1 MTSPTQ
7 APEQTKAY
15 EPHPYIGGR
24 DAALRALTAWRAEG
38 PGAPRVVILTG
49 STGTG
54 RSRLLTGFLMLCDPE
69 YREGLELDALDP
81 ATVPPDLPAPAVPSA
96 AGRTAAQTLWLLA
109 DHYRLSARRTADIFP
124 GLAQLPLSGRP
135 VTIVVP
141 DVDRAGPVR
150 GAGEPA
156 RVVRNVLKPLAAVE
170 SVRLLADV
178 PREFAAELAEGL
190 PPGVAR
196 IIDLD
201 APEWADPEGLVL
213 QAETLLNPQ
222 FGAPELP
229 FTREPDA
236 RRSLAEAIARSV
248 GDGAG
253 SRLTVQL
260 AVQSILMHP
269 EGFDPADAS
278 QLPASVGDV
287 LDLHAQRLGAHPR
300 TLRQILAPLA
310 LAEGDG
316 LPVRLLTPLA
326 SAVAERDMS
335 EDMAR
340 GMLLAAPFIRPVE
353 RAGEDIPEDERTLL
367 GLQHPGIGEA
377 VRAGIPDVPGAQAR
391 IAMELLE
398 AVPDQDWAKA
408 GTYVRDHIAGHTLEA
423 GLLPRLLTD
432 PGLFAHADPVR
443 LRAAVE
449 AVPPEQLDAP
459 ARTYLRTAPLLTR
472 TQAPATL
479 RAALLE
485 TAFVEDGLPEYAAVL
500 RRIVPALPW
509 HTLWSAPVA
518 GVGAVTVGTL
528 SPSVTV
534 PVTAPVPTPVP
545 TPTPTPASDSA
556 VEASAR
562 QGASESAPRSV
573 AVSTVPYGT
582 PGARPVK
589 ADDPTAPAV
598 LVQDLATGA
607 VIDADPARIQRPSD
621 EERATGPLGFSRG
634 ADYVRVWR
642 RGEQQGDEKIVTVLI
657 SATPFT
663 GTDLSPDGI
672 LLVATESGVKALRIR
687 PAQPG
692 AAAAAWRSVD
702 GPRAAE
708 PASVQAREPVQA
720 PESAQAPEPEPAA
733 VRAPRAPGPDAHP
746 AV

>member
-1 MTSPTQ
+1 MASPTQ
-7 APEQTKAY
+7 APEQATAH

-24 DAALRALTAWRAEG
+24 NAALRALTGWRMER

-49 STGTG
+49 SPGTG
-54 RSRLLTGFLMLCDPE
+54 CSRLLTGFLMLCDPE
-69 YREGLELDALDP
+69 FRKGLVELDAFDP
-81 ATVPPDLPAPAVPSA
+81 ATVPPDLPAPAVPSV
-96 AGRTAAQTLWLLA
+96 AGLTAAQTLWLLA
-109 DHYRLSARRTADIFP
+109 DHYGLSATRTADIFP
-124 GLAQLPLSGRP
+124 ELGQLPLSGRP

-156 RVVRNVLKPLAAVE
+156 HVVRDVLKPLAAIE
-170 SVRLLADV
+170 SIRLLADV
-178 PREFAAELAEGL
+178 PREFAVELAEGL
-190 PPGVAR
+190 PPGVAQ

-213 QAETLLNPQ
+213 QAEAMLNPQ

-229 FTREPDA
+229 FTTEPDA
-236 RRSLAEAIARSV
+236 RRALAEVIARHA

-253 SRLTVQL
+253 SRLTVHL

-278 QLPASVGDV
+278 QLPGSVGEV
-287 LDLHAQRLGAHPR
+287 LDLHAQRLDTHPR

-310 LAEGDG
+310 LAEGV
-316 LPVRLLTPLA
+316 PVHLLTPLA
-326 SAVAERDMS
+326 SAVADRDMS

-340 GMLLAAPFIRPVE
+340 GMLLVAPFIRPIE
-353 RAGEDIPEDERTLL
+353 RAGEGIPEDERMLL

-377 VRAGIPDVPGAQAR
+377 VRAGIPDVPGAQVR

-398 AVPDQDWAKA
+398 AVPHQDWAKA

-472 TQAPATL
+472 TQAPAIL

-485 TAFVEDGLPEYAAVL
+485 SAFVEDGLPEYAAVL
-500 RRIVPALPW
+500 RRTVPELPW
-509 HTLWSAPVA
+509 HTLWSVPVA
-518 GVGAVTVGTL
+518 GVDAVTVGKL
-528 SPSVTV
+528 PPS
-534 PVTAPVPTPVP
+534 AA
-545 TPTPTPASDSA
+545 ASDSA
-556 VEASAR
+556 ADAPAKQEPP
-562 QGASESAPRSV
+562 ESAPLAV
-573 AVSTVPYGT
+573 AVSAVPQGT
-582 PGARPVK
+582 PGSSPLK
-589 ADDPTAPAV
+589 ADDPKAPAL
-598 LVQDLATGA
+598 LVQDLATGS
-607 VIDADPARIQRPSD
+607 VIDADPTQILRPSD
-621 EERATGPLGFSRG
+621 DERATGRLGFSRG

-642 RGEQQGDEKIVTVLI
+642 RGEQKGDEKIVTALI

-672 LLVATESGVKALRIR
+672 LLVATESGVKALQIR
-687 PAQPG
+687 PAQPY
-692 AAAAAWRSVD
+692 ATTARRSVTA
-702 GPRAAE
+702 PQAAE
-708 PASVQAREPVQA
+708 PEP
-720 PESAQAPEPEPAA
+720 AQAPEPKPEAA
-733 VRAPRAPGPDAHP
+733 QAPQAPGPDAHP
-746 AV
+746 TA

>member
-7 APEQTKAY
+7 APEQTKAH

-24 DAALRALTAWRAEG
+24 NAALRALTAWRRER

-49 STGTG
+49 SPGTG
-54 RSRLLTGFLMLCDPE
+54 CSRLLMGFLMLCDPE
-69 YREGLELDALDP
+69 YRKGLELDALDP
-81 ATVPPDLPAPAVPSA
+81 ATVPPDLPAPAVPSV
-96 AGRTAAQTLWLLA
+96 AGLTAAQTLWLLA
-109 DHYRLSARRTADIFP
+109 DHYELSATRTADIFP
-124 GLAQLPLSGRP
+124 ELGQLPLSGRP

-156 RVVRNVLKPLAAVE
+156 HVVRNVLKPLAAVE
-170 SVRLLADV
+170 SIRLLADV
-178 PREFAAELAEGL
+178 PRELAVELAEGL
-190 PPGVAR
+190 PPGVAQ

-201 APEWADPEGLVL
+201 ASEWADPEGLVL
-213 QAETLLNPQ
+213 QAEALLDPQ

-229 FTREPDA
+229 FTTEPDA
-236 RRSLAEAIARSV
+236 RRALAQAIARHA

-253 SRLTVQL
+253 SRLTVHL

-278 QLPASVGDV
+278 QLPGSVGEV
-287 LDLHAQRLGAHPR
+287 LDLHAQRLDTHPR

-316 LPVRLLTPLA
+316 LPVHLLTPLA

-340 GMLLAAPFIRPVE
+340 GMLLVAPFIRPVE
-353 RAGEDIPEDERTLL
+353 RDGEGIPEDERTLL

-377 VRAGIPDVPGAQAR
+377 VREGIRDIPGAQAR

-408 GTYVRDHIAGHTLEA
+408 GEYVRDHIAGHTLEA

-472 TQAPATL
+472 TQAPAIL

-500 RRIVPALPW
+500 RRLVPELPW
-509 HTLWSAPVA
+509 HTLWSVPVA
-518 GVGAVTVGTL
+518 GADAVTVGTL
-528 SPSVTV
+528 SPSV
-534 PVTAPVPTPVP
+534 A
-545 TPTPTPASDSA
+545 ASDSA
-556 VEASAR
+556 AEAPAK
-562 QGASESAPRSV
+562 QEPPEPAPLAV
-573 AVSTVPYGT
+573 AVSMVPQGT
-582 PGARPVK
+582 PGSSPLK
-589 ADDPTAPAV
+589 ADDPEAPGV
-598 LVQDLATGA
+598 LVQDLATGS
-607 VIDADPARIQRPSD
+607 VIDADPPRIQRPSD
-621 EERATGPLGFSRG
+621 DERATGPLGFSRG

-642 RGEQQGDEKIVTVLI
+642 RGEQKGDEKIVTALI

-672 LLVATESGVKALRIR
+672 LLVATESGVKALQIR
-687 PAQPG
+687 PAQ
-692 AAAAAWRSVD
+692 AYDTTARRSVPD
-702 GPRAAE
+702 PRAAE
-708 PASVQAREPVQA
+708 PEPEPVQ
-720 PESAQAPEPEPAA
+720 
-733 VRAPRAPGPDAHP
+733 APGPDAHP
-746 AV
+746 TA

>member
-7 APEQTKAY
+7 APGQAQATY

-24 DAALRALTAWRAEG
+24 NAALRALAAWRMEW

-49 STGTG
+49 SAGTG
-54 RSRLLTGFLMLCDPE
+54 CSRLLTGFLMLCDPE
-69 YREGLELDALDP
+69 YRKRLELDAFDP
-81 ATVPPDLPAPAVPSA
+81 ATVPPDLPAPAVPSV
-96 AGRTAAQTLWLLA
+96 AGLTAAQTLWLLA
-109 DHYRLSARRTADIFP
+109 DHYELSATRTADIFP
-124 GLAQLPLSGRP
+124 ELGQLPSSGRP

-156 RVVRNVLKPLAAVE
+156 RVVRDVLKPLAAVD
-170 SVRLLADV
+170 SIRLLAEV
-178 PREFAAELAEGL
+178 PREFAAELAESL
-190 PPGVAR
+190 PSGEAR

-213 QAETLLNPQ
+213 QAEALLNPQ

-229 FTREPDA
+229 FTTDPTA
-236 RRSLAEAIARSV
+236 RRALAEAIARQA

-253 SRLTVQL
+253 SRLTVHL
-260 AVQSILMHP
+260 AVQSILTHP
-269 EGFDPADAS
+269 EGFDPADPS
-278 QLPASVGDV
+278 QLPGSVGEV
-287 LDLHAQRLGAHPR
+287 LDLHAQRLDAHPR

-316 LPVRLLTPLA
+316 LPVHLLTPLA

-353 RAGEDIPEDERTLL
+353 RSGDDVPEDERTLVA
-367 GLQHPGIGEA
+367 LQHPGIGEA

-408 GTYVRDHIAGHTLEA
+408 GEYVRDRIAGHTLEA

-432 PGLFAHADPVR
+432 PNLFAQADPVL

-449 AVPPEQLDAP
+449 ALPYEQLDAP

-472 TQAPATL
+472 TEAPAML

-500 RRIVPALPW
+500 RGALPELAW
-509 HTLWSAPVA
+509 HTLWSVSVA
-518 GVGAVTVGTL
+518 RVDGVTVGKL
-528 SPSVTV
+528 DPDAAVSDG
-534 PVTAPVPTPVP
+534 A
-545 TPTPTPASDSA
+545 ASD
-556 VEASAR
+556 
-562 QGASESAPRSV
+562 GAEVGPLAV
-573 AVSTVPYGT
+573 AVSVVPQGT
-582 PGARPVK
+582 PGARPLK
-589 ADDPTAPAV
+589 ADGPEAPAL
-598 LVQDLATGA
+598 LVHDLATGS
-607 VIDADPARIQRPSD
+607 VVEADPALIRRPSED
-621 EERATGPLGFSRG
+621 ERAASPLGFSRG

-642 RGEQQGDEKIVTVLI
+642 RGAQKGDEELVTALI

-663 GTDLSPDGI
+663 GTDISADGI
-672 LLVATESGVKALRIR
+672 LLVATERGVKALQIR
-687 PAQPG
+687 PAKPVTPDVP
-692 AAAAAWRSVD
+692 A
-702 GPRAAE
+702 PRAAE
-708 PASVQAREPVQA
+708 P
-720 PESAQAPEPEPAA
+720 EPEPAQ
-733 VRAPRAPGPDAHP
+733 APQAPGPDAHP
-746 AV
+746 GA

>member
-7 APEQTKAY
+7 APKRTKAH

-24 DAALRALTAWRAEG
+24 DAALSALAAWRMEW

-49 STGTG
+49 SPGTG
-54 RSRLLTGFLMLCDPE
+54 CSRLLTGFLMLCDPE
-69 YREGLELDALDP
+69 HRMGLELDALDP
-81 ATVPPDLPAPAVPSA
+81 ATVPPDLPAPAVPSV
-96 AGRTAAQTLWLLA
+96 AGLTAAQTLWLLA
-109 DHYRLSARRTADIFP
+109 DHYGLAARRTADIVP
-124 GLAQLPLSGRP
+124 ELGQLRSSGQP

-150 GAGEPA
+150 GTGEPA
-156 RVVRNVLKPLAAVE
+156 RVVRDVLKPLAALD

-178 PREFAAELAEGL
+178 PRELAAGLAESL
-190 PPGVAR
+190 PPGVAQ

-213 QAETLLNPQ
+213 QAETLLDPH

-229 FTREPDA
+229 FTTEPDA
-236 RRSLAEAIARSV
+236 RRALAEAIARRAGV
-248 GDGAG
+248 GAG

-269 EGFDPADAS
+269 EGFDPADTD
-278 QLPASVGDV
+278 QLPGSVDEA
-287 LDLHAQRLGAHPR
+287 LDLHARRLGSHPR

-316 LPVRLLTPLA
+316 LPVPLLTPLA

-340 GMLLAAPFIRPVE
+340 GMLLAAPFIRPVG
-353 RAGEDIPEDERTLL
+353 RAGEDVPEDERTLL

-377 VRAGIPDVPGAQAR
+377 VRAGITDVPGAQAR
-391 IAMELLE
+391 IAIELLE

-408 GTYVRDHIAGHTLEA
+408 GAYVRDHIAGHTLEA

-459 ARTYLRTAPLLTR
+459 ARTYLRTAPLFTR

-500 RRIVPALPW
+500 RRIVPELPW
-509 HTLWSAPVA
+509 HTLWSVRVA
-518 GVGAVTVGTL
+518 GADAVTVGTL
-528 SPSVTV
+528 LPSV
-534 PVTAPVPTPVP
+534 APAP
-545 TPTPTPASDSA
+545 PAAVSD
-556 VEASAR
+556 
-562 QGASESAPRSV
+562 GAAQAV
-573 AVSTVPYGT
+573 AVSVVPYGT
-582 PGARPVK
+582 TGASPLQ

-621 EERATGPLGFSRG
+621 DERATGPLGLSRG

-642 RGEQQGDEKIVTVLI
+642 RGEQQGDEQQGDEQIVTVLI

-692 AAAAAWRSVD
+692 A
-702 GPRAAE
+702 
-708 PASVQAREPVQA
+708 
-720 PESAQAPEPEPAA
+720 
-733 VRAPRAPGPDAHP
+733 HP
-746 AV
+746 TP

>member
-7 APEQTKAY
+7 APEQTRTH

-24 DAALRALTAWRAEG
+24 NAALRTLTAWRTER

-49 STGTG
+49 SPGTG
-54 RSRLLTGFLMLCDPE
+54 CSRLLTGFLMLCDPE
-69 YREGLELDALDP
+69 YRKGLELDALDP
-81 ATVPPDLPAPAVPSA
+81 ATVPPDLPAPAVPGV
-96 AGRTAAQTLWLLA
+96 AGLTAAQTLWLLA
-109 DHYRLSARRTADIFP
+109 DHYGLSATRTADIFP
-124 GLAQLPLSGRP
+124 ELGQLPLSGRP

-156 RVVRNVLKPLAAVE
+156 RVVRDVLKPLAAVE
-170 SVRLLADV
+170 SIRLLANV
-178 PREFAAELAEGL
+178 PREFAVEFAEGL
-190 PPGVAR
+190 PPGVAQ

-213 QAETLLNPQ
+213 QAEALLNPQ

-229 FTREPDA
+229 FTTEPDA
-236 RRSLAEAIARSV
+236 RRALAEMIARRA

-253 SRLTVQL
+253 SRLTVHL

-278 QLPASVGDV
+278 QLPGSVGEV
-287 LDLHAQRLGAHPR
+287 LDVHAQRLGVHPR

-316 LPVRLLTPLA
+316 LPVHLLTQLA
-326 SAVAERDMS
+326 SAVAGRDIG

-340 GMLLAAPFIRPVE
+340 GMLLVAPFIRPVE
-353 RAGEDIPEDERTLL
+353 RAGEGIPEDERTLL
-367 GLQHPGIGEA
+367 GLPHPGIGEA
-377 VRAGIPDVPGAQAR
+377 VRAGIPDIPGAQAR

-408 GTYVRDHIAGHTLEA
+408 GAYVRDDIAGHTLEA

-472 TQAPATL
+472 TQAPAIL

-500 RRIVPALPW
+500 RRMVPELPW

-518 GVGAVTVGTL
+518 GVDAVTVATL
-528 SPSVTV
+528 PPS
-534 PVTAPVPTPVP
+534 AA
-545 TPTPTPASDSA
+545 ASDGA
-556 VEASAR
+556 AEA
-562 QGASESAPRSV
+562 APLAV
-573 AVSTVPYGT
+573 AVSTVPQGT
-582 PGARPVK
+582 PGSSPLQ
-589 ADDPTAPAV
+589 ADDPKAPAL
-598 LVQDLATGA
+598 LVQDLATGS
-607 VIDADPARIQRPSD
+607 VIDAAPTQLLRPSD
-621 EERATGPLGFSRG
+621 DERATGPLGFSRG

-642 RGEQQGDEKIVTVLI
+642 RGEQKGDEKIVTALI

-663 GTDLSPDGI
+663 ATDLSPDGI

-687 PAQPG
+687 PAQPYATTAG
-692 AAAAAWRSVD
+692 RSVPD
-702 GPRAAE
+702 PRAAE
-708 PASVQAREPVQA
+708 PGP
-720 PESAQAPEPEPAA
+720 AQAPAPQPAA
-733 VRAPRAPGPDAHP
+733 AQAPRAPGPDAHP
-746 AV
+746 AA

>member
-7 APEQTKAY
+7 APERTKAH

-24 DAALRALTAWRAEG
+24 NAALRALTAWRMER
-38 PGAPRVVILTG
+38 PGAPRVVVLTG
-49 STGTG
+49 SPGTG
-54 RSRLLTGFLMLCDPE
+54 CSRLLTGFLMLCDPE
-69 YREGLELDALDP
+69 HREGLELDALDP
-81 ATVPPDLPAPAVPSA
+81 ATVPAELPAPAVPSA
-96 AGRTAAQTLWLLA
+96 AGLTAAQTLWLLA
-109 DHYRLSARRTADIFP
+109 DHYELSASRTADIVP
-124 GLAQLPLSGRP
+124 ELGRLASSGQP
-135 VTIVVP
+135 VTIVVA

-156 RVVRNVLKPLAAVE
+156 RVVRDVLKPLAAVD
-170 SVRLLADV
+170 SIRLLADV
-178 PREFAAELAEGL
+178 PRKLAVELAEGL
-190 PPGVAR
+190 PPGVAQV
-196 IIDLD
+196 IDLD

-229 FTREPDA
+229 FTIESDA
-236 RRSLAEAIARSV
+236 RRALAEVIARRA

-253 SRLTVQL
+253 SRLTVRL
-260 AVQSILMHP
+260 AVQSVLMHP

-278 QLPASVGDV
+278 HLPGSVGEAI
-287 LDLHAQRLGAHPR
+287 DLHAHRLGAHPR

-316 LPVRLLTPLA
+316 LPVHLLTPLA

-340 GMLLAAPFIRPVE
+340 GMLLVAPFIRPIWRAEPAEPIE
-353 RAGEDIPEDERTLL
+353 RAGEGIPEGERTLL

-377 VRAGIPDVPGAQAR
+377 IRAGIPDIPGAQAR
-391 IAMELLE
+391 IAVELLE

-432 PGLFAHADPVR
+432 PGLFAHAEPVW

-472 TQAPATL
+472 TQAPAVL

-500 RRIVPALPW
+500 RRTVPGLPW
-509 HTLWSAPVA
+509 HTLWSVRVT
-518 GVGAVTVGTL
+518 GVDAVTVGKL
-528 SPSVTV
+528 AP
-534 PVTAPVPTPVP
+534 TAA
-545 TPTPTPASDSA
+545 ASDSA
-556 VEASAR
+556 AR
-562 QGASESAPRSV
+562 TPAKPELPESATLAV
-573 AVSTVPYGT
+573 AVSAVPQGT
-582 PGARPVK
+582 PGARPLK
-589 ADDPTAPAV
+589 AGDPKAPAV
-598 LVQDLATGA
+598 LVQDLATGS
-607 VIDADPARIQRPSD
+607 VIDADPARILRPSD
-621 EERATGPLGFSRG
+621 DERATGPLGFSRG

-642 RGEQQGDEKIVTVLI
+642 RGEQEGDGKIVTTLI
-657 SATPFT
+657 SATPLT

-687 PAQPG
+687 PAQP
-692 AAAAAWRSVD
+692 
-702 GPRAAE
+702 
-708 PASVQAREPVQA
+708 
-720 PESAQAPEPEPAA
+720 
-733 VRAPRAPGPDAHP
+733 
-746 AV
+746 

>member
-7 APEQTKAY
+7 APEQTRTH

-24 DAALRALTAWRAEG
+24 NAALRALTAWRTER

-49 STGTG
+49 SPGTG
-54 RSRLLTGFLMLCDPE
+54 CSRLLTGFLMLCDPE
-69 YREGLELDALDP
+69 YRKGLELDALDP
-81 ATVPPDLPAPAVPSA
+81 ATVPPDLPAPAVPSV
-96 AGRTAAQTLWLLA
+96 AGLTAAQTLWLLA
-109 DHYRLSARRTADIFP
+109 DHYGLSATRTADIFP
-124 GLAQLPLSGRP
+124 ELGQLPLSGRP
-135 VTIVVP
+135 VTIVVA

-150 GAGEPA
+150 GTGEPA
-156 RVVRNVLKPLAAVE
+156 RVVRDVLKPLAAVE
-170 SVRLLADV
+170 SLRLLADV
-178 PREFAAELAEGL
+178 PREFAVELAEGL

-201 APEWADPEGLVL
+201 APEWADPEGLVR
-213 QAETLLNPQ
+213 QAEALLHPQ

-229 FTREPDA
+229 FTAEPDA
-236 RRSLAEAIARSV
+236 RRALAGMIARRA

-253 SRLTVQL
+253 SRLTVHL

-278 QLPASVGDV
+278 QLPESVGEV
-287 LDLHAQRLGAHPR
+287 IDLHAQRLDVHPR

-316 LPVRLLTPLA
+316 LPVHLLTPLA
-326 SAVAERDMS
+326 SAVAARDMS

-340 GMLLAAPFIRPVE
+340 GMLLVAPFIRPIE
-353 RAGEDIPEDERTLL
+353 RAGEGIPEDERTLL

-408 GTYVRDHIAGHTLEA
+408 GAYVRDDIAGHTLEA

-449 AVPPEQLDAP
+449 AVPAEQLDAP

-472 TQAPATL
+472 TQAPANL

-500 RRIVPALPW
+500 RRMVPGLPW

-518 GVGAVTVGTL
+518 GADAVTVGTL
-528 SPSVTV
+528 SP
-534 PVTAPVPTPVP
+534 A
-545 TPTPTPASDSA
+545 ASDSA
-556 VEASAR
+556 AEA
-562 QGASESAPRSV
+562 APLAV
-573 AVSTVPYGT
+573 AVSTVPQGT
-582 PGARPVK
+582 PGSSPLQ
-589 ADDPTAPAV
+589 ADDPKAPAL
-598 LVQDLATGA
+598 LVQDLATGS
-607 VIDADPARIQRPSD
+607 VIDADPTRILRPSD
-621 EERATGPLGFSRG
+621 DERATGPLGFSRG

-642 RGEQQGDEKIVTVLI
+642 RGGQKGDEKIVTTLI

-672 LLVATESGVKALRIR
+672 LLVATKSGVKALQIR

-692 AAAAAWRSVD
+692 LPS
-702 GPRAAE
+702 
-708 PASVQAREPVQA
+708 
-720 PESAQAPEPEPAA
+720 
-733 VRAPRAPGPDAHP
+733 APGTDPGRTGPVRPKTRRSSRDQPGAGARDRRGVAQP
-746 AV
+746 RGTGAP

>member
-1 MTSPTQ
+1 MTSPAQ
-7 APEQTKAY
+7 APEQTEAH

-24 DAALRALTAWRAEG
+24 NTALCALTAWRMEW

-49 STGTG
+49 SPGTG
-54 RSRLLTGFLMLCDPE
+54 CSRLLTGFLMLCDPE
-69 YREGLELDALDP
+69 YRKGIDLDALDP
-81 ATVPPDLPAPAVPSA
+81 ATVPPDLPAPAVPSV
-96 AGRTAAQTLWLLA
+96 AGLTAAQILWLLA
-109 DHYRLSARRTADIFP
+109 DHYELSAIRTADIIP
-124 GLAQLPLSGRP
+124 ELGRLPLSGRP

-150 GAGEPA
+150 KAGEPA
-156 RVVRNVLKPLAAVE
+156 RVTRDVLKPLAAVD
-170 SVRLLADV
+170 SIRLLVDV
-178 PREFAAELAEGL
+178 PRELAVELAEGL

-213 QAETLLNPQ
+213 QAETLLDPR

-229 FTREPDA
+229 FTTAPDA
-236 RRSLAEAIARSV
+236 RRALAEAIARHA

-253 SRLTVQL
+253 SRLTVHL
-260 AVQSILMHP
+260 AVRSILMHP
-269 EGFDPADAS
+269 EGFDPVDVS
-278 QLPASVGDV
+278 QLPGGVGEV
-287 LDLHAQRLGAHPR
+287 LDLHARRLGTHPR

-316 LPVRLLTPLA
+316 LPVHLLTPLA
-326 SAVAERDMS
+326 SAVAERDIS
-335 EDMAR
+335 QDMAR
-340 GMLLAAPFIRPVE
+340 GVLLAAPFIRTIE
-353 RAGEDIPEDERTLL
+353 RAGESIPENERVLL
-367 GLQHPGIGEA
+367 GLRHPGIGEA

-408 GTYVRDHIAGHTLEA
+408 GAYVRDHIAGHTLEA

-449 AVPPEQLDAP
+449 AVPLEQLDAP

-472 TQAPATL
+472 TQAPAVL

-500 RRIVPALPW
+500 RRIVPELPW
-509 HTLWSAPVA
+509 HTLWSVPVA
-518 GVGAVTVGTL
+518 GADAVTVGEL
-528 SPSVTV
+528 PPS
-534 PVTAPVPTPVP
+534 AA
-545 TPTPTPASDSA
+545 ASDSA
-556 VEASAR
+556 AQAPSKQEP
-562 QGASESAPRSV
+562 SEPAPLTV
-573 AVSTVPYGT
+573 AVSAVPQGT
-582 PGARPVK
+582 PGSIPLK
-589 ADDPTAPAV
+589 ADDPKAPTV
-598 LVQDLATGA
+598 LVQDLATGS
-607 VIDADPARIQRPSD
+607 VIDADPARILRPSD
-621 EERATGPLGFSRG
+621 DERATGPLGVSRG

-642 RGEQQGDEKIVTVLI
+642 RGEQQGDEKLVTTLI
-657 SATPFT
+657 SATPIT

-687 PAQPG
+687 PAAG
-692 AAAAAWRSVD
+692 ATTARRSVHGAQAA
-702 GPRAAE
+702 GPE
-708 PASVQAREPVQA
+708 P
-720 PESAQAPEPEPAA
+720 AQAPGPEPEAGQDPQ
-733 VRAPRAPGPDAHP
+733 APGRDAHP

>member
-7 APEQTKAY
+7 APEQTKAH

-24 DAALRALTAWRAEG
+24 DAVLRALAGWRMER

-49 STGTG
+49 SPGTG
-54 RSRLLTGFLMLCDPE
+54 CSRLLTGFLMLCDPE
-69 YREGLELDALDP
+69 YRKGLDLDALDP
-81 ATVPPDLPAPAVPSA
+81 ATVPPDLPAPAVPSVV
-96 AGRTAAQTLWLLA
+96 GLTAAQTLWLLA
-109 DHYRLSARRTADIFP
+109 DHYELSATRTADIFP
-124 GLAQLPLSGRP
+124 ELGRLPLSGRP

-156 RVVRNVLKPLAAVE
+156 HVVRDVLKPLAAVE
-170 SVRLLADV
+170 SLRLLADV

-190 PPGVAR
+190 PPGVAQ

-201 APEWADPEGLVL
+201 APEWADPEGLAL
-213 QAETLLNPQ
+213 QAEALLDPE

-229 FTREPDA
+229 FTTEPDA
-236 RRSLAEAIARSV
+236 RRALAEAIARHA

-253 SRLTVQL
+253 SRLTVYL
-260 AVQSILMHP
+260 AVRSILMHP

-278 QLPASVGDV
+278 QLPGSVGEV
-287 LDLHAQRLGAHPR
+287 LDLHAQRLDTHPR
-300 TLRQILAPLA
+300 ILRQILAPLA

-316 LPVRLLTPLA
+316 LPVHLLTPLA

-340 GMLLAAPFIRPVE
+340 GMLLVAPFIRRIE
-353 RAGEDIPEDERTLL
+353 QAGEGIPEDEQTLL
-367 GLQHPGIGEA
+367 GLPHPGVAEA
-377 VRAGIPDVPGAQAR
+377 VRAGIPNVPGAQAR
-391 IAMELLE
+391 IAMELLD

-408 GTYVRDHIAGHTLEA
+408 GAYVRDRIAGHTLEA

-432 PGLFAHADPVR
+432 PGLFTHAEPVR

-449 AVPPEQLDAP
+449 AVPPEQLEAP

-472 TQAPATL
+472 TQAPAVL

-500 RRIVPALPW
+500 RRIVPELPW

-518 GVGAVTVGTL
+518 GVDAVTVGTL
-528 SPSVTV
+528 PPS
-534 PVTAPVPTPVP
+534 AA
-545 TPTPTPASDSA
+545 ASDSA
-556 VEASAR
+556 AEEPV
-562 QGASESAPRSV
+562 ESAPLAV
-573 AVSTVPYGT
+573 AVSAVPQGT
-582 PGARPVK
+582 PGSSPLK
-589 ADDPTAPAV
+589 ADDPKAPAV
-598 LVQDLATGA
+598 LVQDLATGS
-607 VIDADPARIQRPSD
+607 VIDADPAQILRLSD
-621 EERATGPLGFSRG
+621 DERAAGPLGFSRG

-642 RGEQQGDEKIVTVLI
+642 RGEQQGDEKIVTALI

-672 LLVATESGVKALRIR
+672 LLVATESGVKALQIR
-687 PAQPG
+687 PAQPRAT
-692 AAAAAWRSVD
+692 AARRSVPD
-702 GPRAAE
+702 PRVAE
-708 PASVQAREPVQA
+708 PEAVA
-720 PESAQAPEPEPAA
+720 APEPEPEAA
-733 VRAPRAPGPDAHP
+733 QAPQAPGPDARP
-746 AV
+746 TA